1 MNFIDKIERT
11 DKQME
16 LKYCERC
23 GGLFLRLLGVSLVY
37 CEACMAHWAALS
49 TTDALV
55 RSRARRRLR
64 TSEVRRSKIER
75 ATQIDAM
82 RRSGA
87 TSVAKG
93 VWLC

>member
-1 MNFIDKIERT
+1 MNFIDKLECT

-37 CEACMAHWAALS
+37 CEVCMAHWAALC
-49 TTDALV
+49 TTGLPV
-55 RSRARRRLR
+55 RSRTRRLR
-64 TSEVRRSKIER
+64 TAEIRRSKIEC
-75 ATQIDAM
+75 ATQSDAM
-82 RRSGA
+82 RRSVA

-93 VWLC
+93 VWQC

>member
-1 MNFIDKIERT
+1 MNFIDKLECT

-37 CEACMAHWAALS
+37 CEVCMAHLAAVS
-49 TTDALV
+49 TTDAPV
-55 RSRARRRLR
+55 RSRTRRKLR
-64 TSEVRRSKIER
+64 TSEIRRNKIER

-93 VWLC
+93 VWPC

>member
-1 MNFIDKIERT
+1 MNFIDKLECT

-37 CEACMAHWAALS
+37 CEVCMTHWAALS
-49 TTDALV
+49 TAGVPV
-55 RSRARRRLR
+55 RSRTRRVR
-64 TSEVRRSKIER
+64 TSAIRRSNIER
-75 ATQIDAM
+75 ATEIDAM
-82 RRSGA
+82 RRSVA

-93 VWLC
+93 VWPC